1 MVTTQNSTKTV
12 NSNSIQ
18 KYKNIKILYLQF
30 YKKSIQHINKNLTIG
45 KVNIQKVKSEER
57 REIMNWKVILIIWVP
72 KEK

>member
-57 REIMNWKVILIIWVP
+57 GEIMN
-72 KEK
+72 

>member
-18 KYKNIKILYLQF
+18 KYINIKILYLQF

-57 REIMNWKVILIIWVP
+57 GETMN
-72 KEK
+72 

>member
-57 REIMNWKVILIIWVP
+57 REIMN
-72 KEK
+72 

>member
-18 KYKNIKILYLQF
+18 KYENIKILYLQF

>member
-18 KYKNIKILYLQF
+18 KYKSIKILYLQL

-57 REIMNWKVILIIWVP
+57 REIMN
-72 KEK
+72 

>member
-57 REIMNWKVILIIWVP
+57 GETMN
-72 KEK
+72 